1 VNLKEKLK
9 DILNNCLYFETMKTL
24 LTFLFFCLCPFLQ
37 AQNISGSWYGR
48 ADVMMEGNNNN
59 YLVEMVIKQ
68 DGKEIE
74 GVMGYYFKNTYQ
86 SFIVRGTYNTK
97 NRMVEIKDI
106 PLMYFRSATSM
117 PSVVCPMDF
126 QAQLLV
132 SKVKTQLKGN
142 FLRDERYRYTC
153 PDLEIVFFK
162 DFNET
167 NTDSILKETVGVKKI
182 WSPVLDEVVVT
193 PALVAEK
200 KEATPE
206 PELKKFSDR
215 KPFLINEIEVE
226 SDSIRVTLYDN
237 GDIDGDTVSVFYNKV
252 PILQHQGLDAQGV
265 NIYIKLDPFTTVH
278 ELSLFAENLGT
289 IPPNT
294 ALMIITDGINRF
306 ELFSTSNLSLNGTVR
321 IRRKKN

>member
-1 VNLKEKLK
+1 
-9 DILNNCLYFETMKTL
+9 MKAL
-24 LTFLFFCLCPFLQ
+24 ITFLFSCLCLFTQ
-37 AQNISGSWYGR
+37 SQNISGSWYGR

-86 SFIVRGTYNTK
+86 SFIIRGTYNAK
-97 NRMVEIKDI
+97 SRMAEINNI
-106 PLMYFRSATSM
+106 PLMYFRSSASM
-117 PSVVCPMDF
+117 PSVSCPMDF

-167 NTDSILKETVGVKKI
+167 NTDSLLKESVAVKKI

-193 PALVAEK
+193 PEFVAEK
-200 KEATPE
+200 KEVAPE
-206 PELKKFSDR
+206 PEIKQFSDR
-215 KPFLINEIEVE
+215 KPYLLNEIEVV

-252 PILQHQGLDAQGV
+252 PILKHQGLDAQGV
-265 NIYIKLDPFTTVH
+265 NIYIKLDPFTSVH
-278 ELSLFAENLGT
+278 ELSLFAENLGS

-294 ALMIITDGINRF
+294 ALMIITDGVNRF

>member
-1 VNLKEKLK
+1 
-9 DILNNCLYFETMKTL
+9 MKTL
-24 LTFLFFCLCPFLQ
+24 SIILFSCFCQFLQ
-37 AQNISGSWYGR
+37 AQNISGSWYGK
-48 ADVMMEGNNNN
+48 ADVMMEGINNN
-59 YLVEMVIKQ
+59 YLAEMVIKQ
-68 DGKEIE
+68 DGKDIE

-86 SFIVRGTYNTK
+86 SFIVRGTYNAKT
-97 NRMVEIKDI
+97 RMVEIKDI
-106 PLMYFRSATSM
+106 PLMYYRSTTSM
-117 PSVVCPMDF
+117 PSVSCPMDF
-126 QAQLLV
+126 VAQLIV

-167 NTDSILKETVGVKKI
+167 NTDSLIKESVAVKKI

-193 PALVAEK
+193 PELVSEK
-200 KEATPE
+200 KEAAPE
-206 PELKKFSDR
+206 PVLKQFSDR
-215 KPFLINEIEVE
+215 KPYLLNEIEVV

-252 PILQHQGLDAQGV
+252 PILTHQGLDAQGV
-265 NIYIKLDPFTTVH
+265 NIYIKLDPLTSVH
-278 ELSLFAENLGT
+278 EVSLFAENLGT

-294 ALMIITDGINRF
+294 ALMIITDGVNRF

-321 IRRKKN
+321 IRRKKQ